1 MAAEIGKDILRAEQ
15 LLKHGELVAIPTET
29 VYGLAANALDAKAV
43 LKIFEVK
50 NRPHFDPLI
59 VHIGEAEMLNRYVM
73 SVPRWA
79 EELANEFWPGPLT
92 LILPK
97 RENIPDIAT
106 SGLETVGVRMPD
118 HEMTRDLLKR
128 LDFPLAAPSANPF
141 GYISPT
147 SAQHVADQL
156 GEKIEYILDGGECI
170 VGLES
175 TIVGE
180 VDGEPTVLRLGG
192 ITVESIERVLGPVKV
207 DTSSSSDPRNPGSLE
222 QHYSPRLPLRFID
235 EVEEFDKER
244 VGLLAFSSLN
254 ENVPIDRQVI
264 LSRSSSLE
272 EAAVNLFAGLR
283 KLDKMTVD
291 LILVERFPNEGL
303 GRAIN
308 DRLERAS
315 HTAISASMAQQ
326 VSDDT
331 HEATSNDQNEAS

>member
-1 MAAEIGKDILRAEQ
+1 MSAEIGQELQRAEQ
-15 LLKHGELVAIPTET
+15 LLRHGELVAIPTET

-59 VHIGEAEMLNRYVM
+59 IHIGEAESLNRYVS

-79 EELANEFWPGPLT
+79 EELSNEFWPGPLT
-92 LILPK
+92 LVLPK
-97 RENIPDIAT
+97 RDIIPDIAT

-118 HEMTRDLLKR
+118 HPLTRELLKK
-128 LDFPLAAPSANPF
+128 LDLPLAAPSANPF

-147 SAQHVADQL
+147 SAQHVFDQL
-156 GEKIEYILDGGECI
+156 GEEIEYILDGGECR

-192 ITVESIERVLGPVKV
+192 IPVEEIERVLGSVKV

-222 QHYSPRLPLRFID
+222 QHYSPRLPLHFID
-235 EVEEFDKER
+235 ETEDYDKER
-244 VGLLAFSSLN
+244 AGVLSFSTLR
-254 ENVPIDRQVI
+254 ENMPIDHQVI
-264 LSRSSSLE
+264 LSRGEDLE

-283 KLDKMTVD
+283 KLDAMD
-291 LILVERFPNEGL
+291 LEMILAERFPNEGL

-315 HTAISASMAQQ
+315 HKVNITAVREPQQ
-326 VSDDT
+326 T
-331 HEATSNDQNEAS
+331 NENE

>member
-1 MAAEIGKDILRAEQ
+1 MSAEIGQEILRAEQ
-15 LLKHGELVAIPTET
+15 LLRHGELVAIPTET

-59 VHIGEAEMLNRYVM
+59 IHIGEAEMLNRYVM

-79 EELANEFWPGPLT
+79 EELSNEFWPGPLT
-92 LILPK
+92 LVLPK
-97 RENIPDIAT
+97 RDVIPDIAT
-106 SGLETVGVRMPD
+106 SGLDTVGVRMPD
-118 HEMTRDLLKR
+118 HPLTRDLLKR

-147 SAQHVADQL
+147 SAQHVFDQL
-156 GEKIEYILDGGECI
+156 GEEIQYILDGGECR

-192 ITVESIERVLGPVKV
+192 ITVEDIERVLGSVKV
-207 DTSSSSDPRNPGSLE
+207 DNSSSSDPRNPGSLE
-222 QHYSPRLPLRFID
+222 QHYSPRLPLKFID
-235 EVEEFDKER
+235 EARDFEKDR
-244 VGLLAFSSLN
+244 VGVLAFSALR
-254 ENVPIDRQVI
+254 EDLPIDHQVI
-264 LSRSSSLE
+264 LSRSEDLE

-283 KLDKMTVD
+283 KLDGMQVD

-315 HTAISASMAQQ
+315 HKIITTTATEPTQTK
-326 VSDDT
+326 D
-331 HEATSNDQNEAS
+331 EA

>member
-1 MAAEIGKDILRAEQ
+1 MSAEIGQELQRAEQ
-15 LLKHGELVAIPTET
+15 LLRHGELVAIPTET

-59 VHIGEAEMLNRYVM
+59 IHIGEAESLNRYVS

-79 EELANEFWPGPLT
+79 EELSNEFWPGPLT
-92 LILPK
+92 LVLPK
-97 RENIPDIAT
+97 RDIIPDIAT

-118 HEMTRDLLKR
+118 HPLTRELLKK
-128 LDFPLAAPSANPF
+128 LDLPLAAPSANPF

-147 SAQHVADQL
+147 SAQHVFDQL
-156 GEKIEYILDGGECI
+156 GEEIEYILDGGECR

-192 ITVESIERVLGPVKV
+192 IPVEEIERVLGHVKV

-222 QHYSPRLPLRFID
+222 QHYSPRLQLKFID
-235 EVEEFDKER
+235 ETRDYDKER
-244 VGLLAFSSLN
+244 VGVLSFSTLR
-254 ENVPIDRQVI
+254 ENMPIDHQVI
-264 LSRSSSLE
+264 LSREEDLE

-283 KLDKMTVD
+283 KLDAMD
-291 LILVERFPNEGL
+291 LGMILAERFPNEGL

-315 HTAISASMAQQ
+315 HKVNITADKEPQQ
-326 VSDDT
+326 T
-331 HEATSNDQNEAS
+331 NENE

>member
-1 MAAEIGKDILRAEQ
+1 MSAEIGQELHRAEQ
-15 LLKHGELVAIPTET
+15 LLRQGELVAIPTET

-59 VHIGEAEMLNRYVM
+59 IHIGEAEMLNRYVIK
-73 SVPRWA
+73 VPRWA
-79 EELANEFWPGPLT
+79 EELSNEFWPGPLT
-92 LILPK
+92 LVLPK
-97 RENIPDIAT
+97 RDVIPDIAT
-106 SGLETVGVRMPD
+106 SGLDTVGVRMPD
-118 HEMTRDLLKR
+118 HPLTRELLKR

-147 SAQHVADQL
+147 SAQHVFDQL
-156 GEKIEYILDGGECI
+156 GSEIEYILDGGECR

-180 VDGEPTVLRLGG
+180 FDGEPTILRLGG
-192 ITVESIERVLGPVKV
+192 ITVEAIEQVLGAVKV

-235 EVEEFDKER
+235 EAEAYDKER
-244 VGLLAFSSLN
+244 VGVLSFSTLR
-254 ENVPIDRQVI
+254 ENMPIDHQVI
-264 LSRSSSLE
+264 LSRGEDLE

-283 KLDKMTVD
+283 KLDAMD
-291 LILVERFPNEGL
+291 LEMILAERFPDAGL

-315 HTAISASMAQQ
+315 HKIYTSVAHEPREKKDQ
-326 VSDDT
+326 V
-331 HEATSNDQNEAS
+331 

>member
-1 MAAEIGKDILRAEQ
+1 MSAEIGQELLRAEQ
-15 LLKHGELVAIPTET
+15 LLRHGELVAIPTET

-59 VHIGEAEMLNRYVM
+59 IHIGEAEMLNRYVM

-79 EELANEFWPGPLT
+79 EELSNEFWPGPLT
-92 LILPK
+92 LVLPK
-97 RENIPDIAT
+97 REVIPDIAT
-106 SGLETVGVRMPD
+106 SGLDTVGVRMPD
-118 HEMTRDLLKR
+118 HPLTRELLKR

-147 SAQHVADQL
+147 SAQHVSDQL
-156 GEKIEYILDGGECI
+156 GEAIQYILDGGECR

-180 VDGEPTVLRLGG
+180 INGEPTVLRLGG
-192 ITVESIERVLGPVKV
+192 ITVEAIEQVLGSVKV
-207 DTSSSSDPRNPGSLE
+207 DISSSSDPRNPGSLE
-222 QHYSPRLPLRFID
+222 QHYSPRLPLMFID
-235 EVEEFDKER
+235 EVQAFEKER
-244 VGLLAFSSLN
+244 VGVLAFSTLR
-254 ENVPIDRQVI
+254 EDLPIDHQVI
-264 LSRSSSLE
+264 LSRSEDLA

-283 KLDKMTVD
+283 KLDGMQVD
-291 LILVERFPNEGL
+291 LILTERFPEEGL

-315 HTAISASMAQQ
+315 HKVITTVANEPQQ
-326 VSDDT
+326 TND
-331 HEATSNDQNEAS
+331 EA